1 MMTGS
6 DMSGDARSILDF
18 WFREI
23 GPDRWWTRSD
33 ATDEAIR
40 KRFLALWE
48 EWRSRS
54 TESFL
59 TTSLEALAAVVLF
72 DQFPRNMFRGDERA
86 FATDGLALAM
96 AEAAVDRGF
105 DQELTEDER
114 VFLYMPFMHAED
126 LAKQDRCVALFEALG
141 LPEQVRY
148 AREHRAIIARH
159 GRFPA
164 RNAALGRETR
174 PEEREAIEASKT
186 W

>member
-1 MMTGS
+1 MGS
-6 DMSGDARSILDF
+6 DMSGDAGSILDF

-23 GPDRWWTRSD
+23 GADHWWTRSD
-33 ATDEAIR
+33 ATDETIR
-40 KRFLALWE
+40 TRFLPLWE
-48 EWRSRS
+48 EWRHLSA
-54 TESFL
+54 ESFL
-59 TTSLEALAAVVLF
+59 TTPLDALAAVLLF
-72 DQFPRNMFRGDERA
+72 DQFSRNMFRGEARA
-86 FATDGLALAM
+86 FATDGLALAI

-105 DQELTEDER
+105 DHALTKDER

-141 LPEQVRY
+141 RPEQVRY

-164 RNAALGRETR
+164 RNAALGRETQ

>member
-1 MMTGS
+1 MGS
-6 DMSGDARSILDF
+6 DMGGDARSILDF

-40 KRFLALWE
+40 KRFLPLWE
-48 EWRSRS
+48 EWRSRPA
-54 TESFL
+54 ESFL
-59 TTSLEALAAVVLF
+59 RTPPNALAAVVLF
-72 DQFPRNMFRGDERA
+72 DQFSRNMFRGDARA
-86 FATDGLALAM
+86 FATDGLALGI
-96 AEAAVDRGF
+96 AEAAIDRAF
-105 DQELTEDER
+105 DQELTENER

-126 LAKQDRCVALFEALG
+126 LAKQDRCLALFEALG
-141 LPEQVRY
+141 RPEQVRY
-148 AREHRAIIARH
+148 AHEHRAIIARH

-174 PEEREAIEASKT
+174 PEEREAIETSQN